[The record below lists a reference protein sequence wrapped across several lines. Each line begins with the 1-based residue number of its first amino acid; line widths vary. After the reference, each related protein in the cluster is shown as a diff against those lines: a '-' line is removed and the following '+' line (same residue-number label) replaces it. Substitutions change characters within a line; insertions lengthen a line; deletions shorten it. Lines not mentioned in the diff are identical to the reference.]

1 MALNN
6 DTPCDAPM
14 TLFPYALAC
23 ESHEARDMMNEFQ
36 YTGSA
41 QEILFGPGAL
51 AQLGEAVERWG
62 WRRLMLCSTGSQ
74 RRGGQI
80 AQVERALGERLAA
93 TYERVQ
99 PHVPEAQVTEALA
112 LAQERMA
119 EAIIGLGGGSPIGLA
134 KAVSFGLEEQR
145 SGKPARPAL
154 PGDMP
159 LVPVVAVP
167 TTYAGSEMT
176 PVYGV
181 TRQVDGVARKIT
193 VTDSRIAPRL
203 VIYDPQLTLD
213 LPPEMTA
220 STGINALA
228 HCMEALY
235 SITRNPLSTAA
246 ALGGLR
252 SMMSALPRCY
262 AAGDDL
268 EARGEM
274 LSGAYLA
281 GVAHGVAN
289 SIILPHALRFN
300 LEATAPQLAQ
310 AAEAMGITRA
320 GQSAAAAAEAAIER
334 VEQLIGELRLPRR
347 LRDAGVQEADL
358 RHLAALALQSRAVQ
372 SNPRPV
378 RDAAELEALLRAA
391 W

>member
-1 MALNN
+1 M
-6 DTPCDAPM
+6 DH
-14 TLFPYALAC
+14 F
-23 ESHEARDMMNEFQ
+23 H
-36 YTGSA
+36 YTGAA

-145 SGKPARPAL
+145 SGKPAL

-252 SMMSALPRCY
+252 AMLSALPRCW

-268 EARGEM
+268 EARTQM

-281 GVAHGVAN
+281 GVALAHVSMALHHGICHVLGGTVGVPHGVAN

-310 AAEAMGITRA
+310 AAEAMGIARA

-334 VEQLIGELRLPRR
+334 IEQLIGELRLPRR

-358 RHLAALALQSRAVQ
+358 RHLAAVALQSRAVQ